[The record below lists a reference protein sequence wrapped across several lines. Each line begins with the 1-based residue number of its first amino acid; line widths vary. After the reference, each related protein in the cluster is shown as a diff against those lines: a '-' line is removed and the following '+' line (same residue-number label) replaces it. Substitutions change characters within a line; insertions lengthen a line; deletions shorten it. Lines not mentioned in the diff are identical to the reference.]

1 MTQIAVNRKARHDFF
16 LFDKY
21 EAGICLLGNE
31 VKSIR
36 EGRVN
41 LKDSFVRVIRGEA
54 YLVNCH
60 ISAYSKIQ
68 GHVEV
73 DPTRL
78 RKLLLNRVEIDKL
91 YSKSAQKGFSIVPTE
106 MYFKKG
112 KVKVEIAIAQGKK
125 QFDKRETIKRRM
137 HDREAAS
144 AIKQHKRKGR

>member
-36 EGRVN
+36 EGRIN

-144 AIKQHKRKGR
+144 AIKSHKQKGR